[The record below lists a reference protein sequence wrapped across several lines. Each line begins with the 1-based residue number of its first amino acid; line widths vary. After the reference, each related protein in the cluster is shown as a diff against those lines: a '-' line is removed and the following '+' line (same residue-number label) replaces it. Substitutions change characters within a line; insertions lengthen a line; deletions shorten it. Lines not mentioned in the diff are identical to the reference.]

1 MDRLT
6 PQKLRVR
13 IRVTMKNIFL
23 ILLGATITSFGM
35 VLQKIGIQW
44 MDLKKSRQPKY
55 MRYLWLWL
63 LGMALAYVVSSVPN
77 SIAAQTLPPHII
89 TMAAGWIIVMIVFL
103 SKIFLKEQV
112 YRSDILYSFVI
123 MGMTILI
130 ASRSKP
136 AEHFSTNRSMMVFLF
151 LLPCLSLLPL
161 FFKSLDNKRKSIL
174 LSVYAGCLSGLT
186 IVFFD
191 MTMRELFTWDISRI
205 SVDILILYV
214 LSAVLGAAAEQAS
227 YRIGEMKTVAV
238 VRLSLYIVYPVLGS
252 LFLFGASADPI
263 QLGSIAVLIF
273 CCYGILKRR

>member
-1 MDRLT
+1 M
-6 PQKLRVR
+6 R
-13 IRVTMKNIFL
+13 IRAIMNIFL
-23 ILLGATITSFGM
+23 IMLGATITSFGM
-35 VLQKIGIQW
+35 VLQKIGIRW
-44 MDLKKSRQPKY
+44 MDLKKSRQPEY
-55 MRYLWLWL
+55 TRYLWLWL
-63 LGMALAYVVSSVPN
+63 LGMALAYVVSSIPN

-89 TMAAGWIIVMIVFL
+89 TMAAGWIIVMVVFL

-191 MTMRELFTWDISRI
+191 MTVRELFTWDISRI

-252 LFLFGASADPI
+252 LFLFGTSADPI